1 MAQELPIANLSQQL
15 NKARESFDQIKN
27 VSKTLDETVGNT
39 NAKGMAVVTNNIW
52 KSILSYF
59 SKFSE
64 IFFGKTSVK
73 RGQKSTN
80 PLDYGVVYL
89 LSVFSIIDL
98 CSIINAISIV
108 SNNLNIPK
116 FNPNQTPPPDDFKW
130 KVQRLAYDIQ
140 VQIDQLLNTVGV
152 NPNQGEILFNGVSSI
167 FPNLEKLISTDYLVS
182 ENMRKSYPQVSQMNN
197 LVTDAVSYF
206 RNIGGISNT
215 DKEKINKTLNKIN
228 LIRQTCIL
236 IQGFTTPMSVSNYA
250 KAALNPSLYEV
261 VDKLG
266 VDNINPVKLKE
277 ILSGLEK
284 KIATIN
290 KAASFILTYTQYLQF
305 IIKIGLTLVKI
316 FKIIIN
322 FMLLLPL
329 PSIVLTAGI
338 HTGLS
343 KGERKLDDYLNNMI
357 KILSEVN
364 LYVSMIVGFLR
375 GITTVLDQIATDIEL
390 IIKKLESCKRADN
403 NTNNIN
409 NTANKTNQDNTNI
422 AETETIG
429 NLQNLVTELKS
440 INNSFKSFINNYDS
454 KKASNSKTYQGYTIE
469 IKTED
474 VSDQNVLKTTL
485 PRRYGIA
492 LDGSGIQAVRSDLT
506 FASDD
511 NVIINQVKLLL
522 TSKGLVKPQNQVF
535 TNEQLDVLNE
545 AMAAVEDNEISMEDI
560 PVTPVGLGSLA
571 TETREESMDAPDNED
586 ENDGLGLNAFVNK
599 LSGGKRLRKRIKES
613 MAKSK
618 EKLNSDISSVKK

>member
-27 VSKTLDETVGNT
+27 VSKSLDETVGNT

-89 LSVFSIIDL
+89 VSVFSIIDL
-98 CSIINAISIV
+98 CSIIDAFSIV
-108 SNNLNIPK
+108 TNNLNIPK
-116 FNPNQTPPPDDFKW
+116 FNPNQNPPPDDYKW
-130 KVQRLAYDIQ
+130 KIQKLAYDIQ
-140 VQIDQLLNTVGV
+140 VQIDQLLNTVGI
-152 NPNQGEILFNGVSSI
+152 NPNQGEILFNGISTIV
-167 FPNLEKLISTDYLVS
+167 PNLEKLTSGDYLLS
-182 ENMRKSYPQVSQMNN
+182 DNLRKSYPQVSQMNN
-197 LVTDAVSYF
+197 LITDAASYF
-206 RNIGGISNT
+206 KNVGGISNT
-215 DKEKINKTLNKIN
+215 DKEKINKTLKKIN
-228 LIRQTCIL
+228 LIRQSCIL
-236 IQGFTTPMSVSNYA
+236 IQGFTTPMSISNYA
-250 KAALNPSLYEV
+250 KASLNPSLYEAI
-261 VDKLG
+261 DKLG
-266 VDNINPVKLKE
+266 VDNINPVKLNE

-284 KIATIN
+284 KINTIN
-290 KAASFILTYTQYLQF
+290 KASSFILKYTQYLQF
-305 IIKIGLTLVKI
+305 IIKIGLTLVKV
-316 FKIIIN
+316 FKIVIN

-329 PSIVLTAGI
+329 PSVVLTAGV

-343 KGERKLDDYLNNMI
+343 KAERKLDDYINNMI

-364 LYVSMIVGFLR
+364 LYVSMIVGFLK
-375 GITTVLDQIATDIEL
+375 GITTVLDQIATDLEL

-409 NTANKTNQDNTNI
+409 TTSNKTNQDNTNN
-422 AETETIG
+422 AETERIG
-429 NLQNLVTELKS
+429 NLQNLLTELKS
-440 INNSFKSFINNYDS
+440 INNSFKGFINNYES
-454 KKASNSKTYQGYTIE
+454 KKASNNKTYEGYTIE
-469 IKTED
+469 ILTED

-492 LDGSGIQAVRSDLT
+492 IDGAGIEVVKTDYT

-511 NVIINQVKLLL
+511 SVIINQVKLLL
-522 TSKGLVKPQNQVF
+522 NSKGLTKPQEQVF
-535 TNEQLDVLNE
+535 TNEQLNILNE
-545 AMAAVEDNEISMEDI
+545 AMAAIEDNDISMDDI
-560 PVTPVGLGSLA
+560 PVTPIGLGSLA
-571 TETREESMDAPDNED
+571 TETKEEYLDPPDSED

-599 LSGGKRLRKRIKES
+599 LKGGKSLRERIKKI
-613 MAKSK
+613 MQQSK
-618 EKLNSDISSVKK
+618 EKLNSDINSVKK